1 MQRGFTPFGGGGF
14 RPPFRPIPHPFFPRR
29 AFFPFFFFSPFFFPF
44 FPFFR
49 EGTEEAARNEHYFA
63 QHQSQAGETMAHISH
78 MYNIPSAFLEEA
90 NPELTAHAALQPGT
104 SVYIPR
110 ISHMQCHKTY
120 VERDV
125 EVQGTAT
132 PQHTGHFKG

>member
-14 RPPFRPIPHPFFPRR
+14 RPPFRPVPHPFFPRR
-29 AFFPFFFFSPFFFPF
+29 FFFPFFFFSPFIFPF
-44 FPFFR
+44 FPFR
-49 EGTEEAARNEHYFA
+49 EGAEDATRNDHYFA
-63 QHQSQAGETMAHISH
+63 HHQSQAGETMAHISH
-78 MYNIPSAFLEEA
+78 MYNIPCAFLEEA

-120 VERDV
+120 VEREV
-125 EVQGTAT
+125 EAQAAAA
-132 PQHTGHFKG
+132 PHQAGHYKG